1 MRNTIY
7 RQMIFCIDT
16 YRTWI
21 EVADDNLYKEHVIP
35 RNNRTDFLVSR
46 TLVLRAC
53 KPHGT
58 YDRGMTWTIPE
69 HDLDAALATYRKQN
83 GIFKSRMKKGA
94 SSLTAED
101 TENIIRPPTGLS
113 AWNSWYGPFTYLQ
126 NPITCYDL
134 DYITVCV
141 SCNAC
146 RPSGTVVQEQTLLH
160 GKILR

>member
-1 MRNTIY
+1 
-7 RQMIFCIDT
+7 
-16 YRTWI
+16 
-21 EVADDNLYKEHVIP
+21 
-35 RNNRTDFLVSR
+35 
-46 TLVLRAC
+46 
-53 KPHGT
+53 
-58 YDRGMTWTIPE
+58 MTWTIPE

-101 TENIIRPPTGLS
+101 TENIIRLATHGIVRLELVVRPVHIPSKSLL
-113 AWNSWYGPFTYLQ
+113 P
-126 NPITCYDL
+126 CYDL

-160 GKILR
+160 GKISTIK

>member
-53 KPHGT
+53 KPHEIG
-58 YDRGMTWTIPE
+58 RA
-69 HDLDAALATYRKQN
+69 H
-83 GIFKSRMKKGA
+83 
-94 SSLTAED
+94 
-101 TENIIRPPTGLS
+101 
-113 AWNSWYGPFTYLQ
+113 
-126 NPITCYDL
+126 
-134 DYITVCV
+134 V
-141 SCNAC
+141 
-146 RPSGTVVQEQTLLH
+146 
-160 GKILR
+160 

>member
-1 MRNTIY
+1 
-7 RQMIFCIDT
+7 MIFCIDT

-21 EVADDNLYKEHVIP
+21 EVADDNLYKEHVM
-35 RNNRTDFLVSR
+35 VSR

-101 TENIIRPPTGLS
+101 TENIIRLATHGIVRLELVVRPVHIPS
-113 AWNSWYGPFTYLQ
+113 KPYYL
-126 NPITCYDL
+126 L
-134 DYITVCV
+134 
-141 SCNAC
+141 
-146 RPSGTVVQEQTLLH
+146 
-160 GKILR
+160 

>member
-1 MRNTIY
+1 MTTSTRSTSFRGTTGPIS
-7 RQMIFCIDT
+7 
-16 YRTWI
+16 W
-21 EVADDNLYKEHVIP
+21 
-35 RNNRTDFLVSR
+35 VSR

-101 TENIIRPPTGLS
+101 TENIIRLATHGIVRLELVVRPVHIPS
-113 AWNSWYGPFTYLQ
+113 KPYYL
-126 NPITCYDL
+126 L
-134 DYITVCV
+134 
-141 SCNAC
+141 
-146 RPSGTVVQEQTLLH
+146 
-160 GKILR
+160 

>member
-69 HDLDAALATYRKQN
+69 HDLDAALATYRKQKRH
-83 GIFKSRMKKGA
+83 IQVPDEERRIVPDS
-94 SSLTAED
+94 
-101 TENIIRPPTGLS
+101 
-113 AWNSWYGPFTYLQ
+113 
-126 NPITCYDL
+126 
-134 DYITVCV
+134 
-141 SCNAC
+141 
-146 RPSGTVVQEQTLLH
+146 
-160 GKILR
+160 

>member
-1 MRNTIY
+1 MDR
-7 RQMIFCIDT
+7 
-16 YRTWI
+16 
-21 EVADDNLYKEHVIP
+21 VADDNLYKEHVIP

-101 TENIIRPPTGLS
+101 TENIIRLATHGIVRLELVVRPVHIPS
-113 AWNSWYGPFTYLQ
+113 KPYYL
-126 NPITCYDL
+126 L
-134 DYITVCV
+134 
-141 SCNAC
+141 
-146 RPSGTVVQEQTLLH
+146 
-160 GKILR
+160 

>member
-7 RQMIFCIDT
+7 RQMVFCINT

-58 YDRGMTWTIPE
+58 YNRGMTWTIPE
-69 HDLDAALATYRKQN
+69 HDLDTALATYRKQN
-83 GIFKSRMKKGA
+83 GTFKARMKKGA

-101 TENIIRPPTGLS
+101 
-113 AWNSWYGPFTYLQ
+113 A
-126 NPITCYDL
+126 
-134 DYITVCV
+134 
-141 SCNAC
+141 
-146 RPSGTVVQEQTLLH
+146 
-160 GKILR
+160 

>member
-1 MRNTIY
+1 
-7 RQMIFCIDT
+7 MIFCIDT

-94 SSLTAED
+94 SS
-101 TENIIRPPTGLS
+101 

>member
-1 MRNTIY
+1 
-7 RQMIFCIDT
+7 MIFCIDT

-83 GIFKSRMKKGA
+83 GIFKSR
-94 SSLTAED
+94 
-101 TENIIRPPTGLS
+101 NIIRLATHGIVRLELVVRPVHIPS
-113 AWNSWYGPFTYLQ
+113 KPYYL
-126 NPITCYDL
+126 L
-134 DYITVCV
+134 
-141 SCNAC
+141 
-146 RPSGTVVQEQTLLH
+146 
-160 GKILR
+160 

>member
-7 RQMIFCIDT
+7 RQMVFCINT

-58 YDRGMTWTIPE
+58 YNRGMTWTIPE
-69 HDLDAALATYRKQN
+69 HDLDTALATYRKQN

-101 TENIIRPPTGLS
+101 AETIIRLATHGVVHLELVVRSVHIPSKP
-113 AWNSWYGPFTYLQ
+113 YYL
-126 NPITCYDL
+126 L
-134 DYITVCV
+134 
-141 SCNAC
+141 
-146 RPSGTVVQEQTLLH
+146 
-160 GKILR
+160 

>member
-1 MRNTIY
+1 
-7 RQMIFCIDT
+7 MIFCIDA

-101 TENIIRPPTGLS
+101 TENIIRLATHGIVRLELVVRPVHIPSKPYYLLLLGLYYSLCFLQCLSSFRHCCTGADVTS
-113 AWNSWYGPFTYLQ
+113 WQNST
-126 NPITCYDL
+126 I
-134 DYITVCV
+134 
-141 SCNAC
+141 
-146 RPSGTVVQEQTLLH
+146 
-160 GKILR
+160 K

>member
-1 MRNTIY
+1 MCCWISCKTVPMRNTIY
-7 RQMIFCIDT
+7 RQMIFCIDA

-83 GIFKSRMKKGA
+83 GTFKSRMKKGA

-101 TENIIRPPTGLS
+101 TENIIRLATHGIVRLELVVSPVNIPS
-113 AWNSWYGPFTYLQ
+113 KPYYL
-126 NPITCYDL
+126 L
-134 DYITVCV
+134 
-141 SCNAC
+141 
-146 RPSGTVVQEQTLLH
+146 
-160 GKILR
+160 

>member
-1 MRNTIY
+1 
-7 RQMIFCIDT
+7 MIFCIDT

-53 KPHGT
+53 N
-58 YDRGMTWTIPE
+58 
-69 HDLDAALATYRKQN
+69 AALATYRKQN

-101 TENIIRPPTGLS
+101 TENIIRLATHGIVRLELVVRPVHIPS
-113 AWNSWYGPFTYLQ
+113 KPYYL
-126 NPITCYDL
+126 L
-134 DYITVCV
+134 
-141 SCNAC
+141 
-146 RPSGTVVQEQTLLH
+146 
-160 GKILR
+160 